1 MSSEEYKKAFLFL
14 SNKCSKK
21 EISSREALVLSA
33 KFHLKMVEKNNLINE
48 LKKKEFINH
57 LRYAK
62 AFVHDKFIFY
72 KWGKVKIIHHLRQ
85 KGIEEAL
92 INEAIEEINQKQYLI
107 VLKEEAQKKH
117 LSMNTPKDFKSKQKI
132 LKFLSQKGFETELV
146 ITEVSKIF
154 D

>member
-1 MSSEEYKKAFLFL
+1 MGESE
-14 SNKCSKK
+14 
-21 EISSREALVLSA
+21 
-33 KFHLKMVEKNNLINE
+33 
-48 LKKKEFINH
+48 NH
-57 LRYAK
+57 SL
-62 AFVHDKFIFY
+62 
-72 KWGKVKIIHHLRQ
+72 LRQ

-117 LSMNTPKDFKSKQKI
+117 LSMNTPNDFKSKQKI

>member
-72 KWGKVKIIHHLRQ
+72 KWGKVKIIHHLR
-85 KGIEEAL
+85 
-92 INEAIEEINQKQYLI
+92 
-107 VLKEEAQKKH
+107 H
-117 LSMNTPKDFKSKQKI
+117 
-132 LKFLSQKGFETELV
+132 
-146 ITEVSKIF
+146 
-154 D
+154 